1 VSKVI
6 LGKIMILLA
15 LIAVSGAAYQ
25 GRYQIVE
32 LTQES
37 AVALILGPL
46 LWFLVA
52 WFLIRSGKRAISNNN
67 ITQDENQNCLSCG
80 RWVPAA
86 YLKEGG
92 YCYTCF
98 KKIRKARQETTQ
110 KGAHHR
116 ESVQSAL
123 AGTGPFPYQ
132 GELDRRIFQFL
143 ADEEERDPATMV
155 QAIAESDGDK
165 EKAKARYFKL
175 RYKQMCEAG
184 KLARFMQEILEEK
197 ATRPEPGK
205 HAKITV

>member
-1 VSKVI
+1 MSKVI
-6 LGKIMILLA
+6 LGRIMIILA

-25 GRYQIVE
+25 GRYKTVE
-32 LTQES
+32 WTQES
-37 AVALILGPL
+37 VVALIVGPL

-52 WFLIRSGKRAISNNN
+52 WFLIRSGKKTKKNHN

-98 KKIRKARQETTQ
+98 KKIRKAGQETTH
-110 KGAHHR
+110 KEAHHR
-116 ESVQSAL
+116 ESVQNAL
-123 AGTGPFPYQ
+123 AGREPFPYQ
-132 GELDRRIFQFL
+132 AELDRRIFQFL
-143 ADEEERDPATMV
+143 ANEEERDAATMV

-175 RYKQMCEAG
+175 RYRQMHEAG
-184 KLARFMQEILEEK
+184 QLGRFMEEILEEK
-197 ATRPEPGK
+197 AM
-205 HAKITV
+205 